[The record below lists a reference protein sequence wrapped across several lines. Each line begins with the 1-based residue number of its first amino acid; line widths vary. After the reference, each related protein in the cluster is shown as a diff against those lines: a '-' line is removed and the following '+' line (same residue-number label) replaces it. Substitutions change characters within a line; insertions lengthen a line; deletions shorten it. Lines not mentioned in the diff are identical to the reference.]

1 VFDSGGD
8 GLQIGNVEA
17 EMGIDNSG
25 GGWQRWASTFN
36 SGDGRRWPLVFDGG
50 NGW

>member
-1 VFDSGGD
+1 MKSAFNGGGGGGIRWGAAVFDSGGD

-25 GGWQRWASTFN
+25 GGWLN
-36 SGDGRRWPLVFDGG
+36 V
-50 NGW
+50 